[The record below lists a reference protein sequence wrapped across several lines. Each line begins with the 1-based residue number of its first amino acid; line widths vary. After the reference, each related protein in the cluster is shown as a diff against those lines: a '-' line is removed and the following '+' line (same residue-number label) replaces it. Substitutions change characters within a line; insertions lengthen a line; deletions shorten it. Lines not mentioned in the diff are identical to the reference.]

1 MIKSTSTLRGEK
13 LKDKEVRA
21 TKRVGK
27 WSLGRGKAKERGLN
41 PFFFPGSP
49 KDVGQREKKW
59 RSWRGLGRQESKGSL
74 CIGEGEGKDR
84 RRE

>member
-27 WSLGRGKAKERGLN
+27 WSLGGPRNNTLG
-41 PFFFPGSP
+41 
-49 KDVGQREKKW
+49 
-59 RSWRGLGRQESKGSL
+59 GLGASR
-74 CIGEGEGKDR
+74 
-84 RRE
+84 